1 MSNLNN
7 PLFGFKKAERKQC
20 KASILIEGLT
30 GSGKS
35 GLALVLAKALA
46 HDDYTKVFD
55 IDTENGS
62 IPLFSGIKSTSGGTF
77 DDFQIANFTED
88 IGYKP
93 SNYLTFRE
101 AAKDAGAEVI
111 INDSISHAWSYKG
124 GVLDILNDIKSNGA
138 NKNDWAAWGA
148 PEVVREK
155 NLLFS
160 LLRDNKIHVIS
171 TVRVKEKLE
180 TVYNAEK
187 GKNEIQ
193 SLGEQEIMQA
203 DIKYEPDLVLH
214 METPG
219 NMSSSNIT
227 YPTARVVKSRYAILE
242 KGQIYSFT
250 PKLCEQLRK
259 YLEEGSSP
267 EELLQEQHAEY
278 VTAVNEYLKDN
289 KTKATI
295 WKVMI
300 TDAGYPNT
308 KAVDI
313 PLDVLKEL
321 YIKLTLN

>member
-1 MSNLNN
+1 MSNVNN
-7 PLFGFKKAERKQC
+7 PIFGFKKAKREQC

-35 GLALVLAKALA
+35 GLALILGQALA
-46 HDDYTKVFD
+46 HNNYAKVFD

-62 IPLFSGIKSTSGGTF
+62 IPLFSGIKSTAGGTF
-77 DDFQIANFTED
+77 DDFQIANFTPD

-93 SNYLTFRE
+93 SNYLLFRQ
-101 AAKDAGAEVI
+101 AAIDNGAEVV

-124 GVLDILNDIKSNGA
+124 GVLDILNDIKAKGTQ
-138 NKNDWAAWGA
+138 KNDWAAWGA
-148 PEVVREK
+148 PEVVKEK

-160 LLRDNKIHVIS
+160 LLRDNKVHVIS

-180 TVYNAEK
+180 TVYNADK

-214 METPG
+214 MIKPG
-219 NMSSSNIT
+219 SITSSNIT
-227 YPTARVVKSRYAILE
+227 YPTATVVKSRYAILE
-242 KGQIYSFT
+242 KGQVYEFT
-250 PKLCEQLRK
+250 PSLCEQLRK
-259 YLEEGSSP
+259 YLEEGTSP
-267 EELLQEQHAEY
+267 EEILAEQHVEY
-278 VTAVNEYLKDN
+278 VKAVNEYLKGN

-300 TDAGYPNT
+300 KDAGYADK
-308 KAVDI
+308 KAAEI
-313 PLDVLKEL
+313 PLDTLKNL
-321 YIKLTLN
+321 YIQLTVD